1 VGVLRDVEDEN
12 SLIELI
18 TAESF
23 ASLREAGVVS
33 KGMIPKIDNALRAI
47 EAGVNSVIIQH
58 SDNILSGKGTTI
70 R

>member
-1 VGVLRDVEDEN
+1 
-12 SLIELI
+12 
-18 TAESF
+18 
-23 ASLREAGVVS
+23 VVN
-33 KGMIPKIDNALRAI
+33 KGMIPKIENALRAI